1 MAGQTPVAEIVAV
14 GSELVQGNVVDT
26 NSAYIARALGRL
38 GIQTRLHCAV
48 GDILPQLVE
57 ALQQAYRRAEVV
69 IVTGGLGPTKDDI
82 TRQAV
87 AASAGRGLVPDEDS
101 LKRIEEFFRHR
112 GYKPTENNLAQAMI
126 PEGATVIPNPRGTAP
141 GFMLEVQSAR
151 VFALPGVPGEM
162 KLMLEQSVIPHLVK
176 LGLGGQVRISRQ
188 LHMFG
193 EGESSIDSK
202 IRQWLDPEGNP
213 GIGITVTGGIITVT
227 LAATAADEAAAE
239 SLVRKP
245 ESEIRKALGELVF
258 GTDDETL
265 QQATARLLLERRL
278 TLATAESCTGG
289 LVTGMLVETPG
300 VSASLL
306 GGIVA
311 YSDEL
316 KVVELGVRRKLLE
329 KKGAVSPEVA
339 QAMARGARER
349 LGADIGMGITGIAG
363 PEGGTPAKPVGLVYI
378 ALADRESYRTR
389 ECRFRGSRNEVRT
402 RAVHTA
408 LNMLRLYL
416 LHRNPS

>member
-26 NSAYIARALGRL
+26 NSAHIARELGQL
-38 GIQTRLHCAV
+38 GIQTCFHCAV
-48 GDILPQLVE
+48 GDILPQLVGVLE
-57 ALQQAYRRAEVV
+57 QAYGRADVV
-69 IVTGGLGPTKDDI
+69 IVTGGLGPTRDDI

-87 AASAGRGLVPDEDS
+87 AVSAGRGLVPDEDS
-101 LKRIEEFFRHR
+101 LKRIEEFFRQR
-112 GYKPTENNLAQAMI
+112 GYQPTENNLAQAMM
-126 PEGATVIPNPRGTAP
+126 PEGAAVMPNPRGTAP
-141 GFMLEVQSAR
+141 GFMLEVESAR

-162 KLMLEQSVIPHLVK
+162 KLMLQQSVIPHLVRM
-176 LGLGGQVRISRQ
+176 GLGGQVRISRQ

-227 LAATAADEAAAE
+227 LAATAADEAAAHT
-239 SLVRKP
+239 LIRKP
-245 ESEIRKALGELVF
+245 ESAIRKALGELVF

-265 QQATARLLLERRL
+265 QQVTARLLLERRL
-278 TLATAESCTGG
+278 TLAMAESCTGG
-289 LVTGMLVETPG
+289 LVTSMLVETPG
-300 VSASLL
+300 VSASLQ

-311 YSDEL
+311 YSDEV
-316 KVVELGVRRKLLE
+316 KVVELDVPRKLLE
-329 KKGAVSPEVA
+329 EKGAVSPEVA

-349 LGADIGMGITGIAG
+349 PGADIGMGITGIAG
-363 PEGGTPAKPVGLVYI
+363 PEGGTPAKPVGLVYM
-378 ALADRESYRTR
+378 ALAEGGTCQTR
-389 ECRFRGSRNEVRT
+389 ECRFRGSRNEIRT
-402 RAVHTA
+402 RAAHTA